1 MSYTCYQCVS
11 FDTLKMN
18 IITKLSNVRILIKK
32 PINSVGGTRRAR
44 RHVDTR
50 ARTPRRPSLILTDR
64 RRSSPVSSSL
74 PPSLPPFVRRARRR
88 VSTERKDAQRQ
99 KVTRASADT
108 FVGVIPARFAAKND
122 DVDARERIRSDARD
136 AGCPREREDLARW
149 VPGARSRAREDDKGE
164 NFFVASA
171 RGKGRR
177 LDERAKRAT
186 RCGSARWDRRD
197 GFERGG

>member
-1 MSYTCYQCVS
+1 MPYTCCQCVS
-11 FDTLKMN
+11 FDSLKIN

-32 PINSVGGTRRAR
+32 PINSVGGTRRASS
-44 RHVDTR
+44 VDTR

-64 RRSSPVSSSL
+64 RRSSAVSSSL
-74 PPSLPPFVRRARRR
+74 PPFVGRARRR

-108 FVGVIPARFAAKND
+108 FVARFAAKND

-177 LDERAKRAT
+177 LDERATRAT

-197 GFERGG
+197 GFERRG